1 MCLHAGRYPPPALD
15 FDVECGPRRY
25 HLFPK
30 VASSFDD
37 FDDFDFDDVSAK
49 RDERTR
55 EDDDSDDDDTT
66 VPPPRVV

>member
-1 MCLHAGRYPPPALD
+1 VCLHAGRYPPPALD

-25 HLFPK
+25 HLFP

-37 FDDFDFDDVSAK
+37 FDDFDVSAK

-55 EDDDSDDDDTT
+55 EDDSDDDDTT
-66 VPPPRVV
+66 VPPMV